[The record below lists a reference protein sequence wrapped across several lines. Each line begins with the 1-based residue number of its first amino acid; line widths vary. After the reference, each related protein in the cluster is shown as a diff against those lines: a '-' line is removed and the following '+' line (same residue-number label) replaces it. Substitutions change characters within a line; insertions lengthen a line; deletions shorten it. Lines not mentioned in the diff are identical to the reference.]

1 LFCGGSQFF
10 VGVAEKR
17 LKPGSKRGFRSGRR

>member
-10 VGVAEKR
+10 VRVAEKW
-17 LKPGSKRGFRSGRR
+17 LKPGFRSGRW